1 MKSLDLEEEQKRVI
15 TYVTCCCIS
24 VINYRVKTGQFET
37 QLERNISLGKA
48 KFLGLDHTFHIW
60 FCFKLCG
67 RITESRDRA
76 LLFQEVIS
84 CLRRTSFQFTRH
96 LSAYSVPSTQHWTL
110 EISMNKTWF
119 LPSEVAGGRG
129 VHMPVKCF
137 CWFIQQKEKK
147 AVVKVKARERIESGQ
162 RQ

>member
-1 MKSLDLEEEQKRVI
+1 MKWRIIISWPHYKDVVRVWGYEVPRFGRRVEKSHDISVI
-15 TYVTCCCIS
+15 TYW
-24 VINYRVKTGQFET
+24 VKTGQFET

-84 CLRRTSFQFTRH
+84 SLRRTSFQFTRH

-137 CWFIQQKEKK
+137 C
-147 AVVKVKARERIESGQ
+147 
-162 RQ
+162 